1 MPWNRSAA
9 SDSLWATGL
18 ASGGGE
24 LYVAFKDRILKMP
37 LAGGTASEVYRSA
50 EEIVFPYEFQILQDD
65 TGLVI
70 RDRQR
75 WLRLPYG
82 GGAADM
88 LSVPIPVEAQIISF
102 DPAADTVW
110 AAVHDHSTRQ
120 VSIIRA
126 RFGAASA
133 DTVIA
138 PQPIGY
144 NSRWLRSGDRFF
156 TTQADRDANLM
167 RPMYVALEG
176 GAPMPFMVDPP
187 NYQLISGVTNRSV
200 FYEVDALDFSVGG
213 IYRVSVTGGPST
225 RMPDTFAMTV
235 VARWQTADALYTL
248 TIESEGY
255 SLVKFSDTQ
264 NPRVLALVRTPLGG
278 GPCDLHGV
286 LAHAG
291 YVYTTTFNSRE
302 NTTQIWRVRE

>member
-1 MPWNRSAA
+1 MPWNRLADDDNIVRWLAA
-9 SDSLWATGL
+9 
-18 ASGGGE
+18 GGGE
-24 LYVAFKDRILKMP
+24 LYVAFRGQIFKMP
-37 LAGGTASEVYRSA
+37 LAGGTVSEIYRSA
-50 EEIVFPYEFQILQDD
+50 ETIIFPDDFQILQDD

-82 GGAADM
+82 GGAAEM
-88 LSVPIPVEAQIISF
+88 LSVPIPDRARVISF
-102 DPAADTVW
+102 DPATDTVW
-110 AAVHDHSTRQ
+110 AAVDDDNTRQ

-144 NSRWLRSGDRFF
+144 SSRWLRSGDRFF

-213 IYRVSVTGGPST
+213 IYRVAVTGGPST

-264 NPRVLALVRTPLGG
+264 NARVLALVRTPLGG
-278 GPCDLHGV
+278 GPCSHYEV